1 MHNELEGPSPI
12 FGYRHHAPQKDKTQ
26 SLKHI
31 LFPIPVFIQV
41 PQPKIGKGF
50 LVEFVLGLGFKV
62 VM

>member
-12 FGYRHHAPQKDKTQ
+12 SATGTTHPKKIKQNL
-26 SLKHI
+26 LKHI

-50 LVEFVLGLGFKV
+50 LVEFVQGLEFKV
-62 VM
+62 VL